1 MSDTELGLIADTTS
15 IGSPNP
21 ILGTGGTTFGEWKPI
36 WDAPSVCLEWTPWV
50 TEDFGGQNQLY

>member
-21 ILGTGGTTFGEWKPI
+21 ILGTGGTTFGE
-36 WDAPSVCLEWTPWV
+36 
-50 TEDFGGQNQLY
+50 